1 MSVDIQ
7 CYGNFSCIE
16 IVLTV
21 FKTVFASVAQTI
33 LDVGWGGVEGV
44 MLKWEHTTSK
54 WEDLTG

>member
-1 MSVDIQ
+1 M
-7 CYGNFSCIE
+7 
-16 IVLTV
+16 LTV

>member
-1 MSVDIQ
+1 MLGALRLLVTQ
-7 CYGNFSCIE
+7 
-16 IVLTV
+16 T
-21 FKTVFASVAQTI
+21 AQMI